1 MPSADGNR
9 ELVENSR
16 SRIKQDRAYL
26 RRLAR
31 QVAETQTV
39 IVRAA
44 QAYTISRWLLDK
56 VDGVALNVPDA
67 D

>member
-1 MPSADGNR
+1 M
-9 ELVENSR
+9 
-16 SRIKQDRAYL
+16 RIKQDRAYL

-44 QAYTISRWLLDK
+44 QAYTISRRLLDK
-56 VDGVALNVPDA
+56 VDGVALNVSDA
-67 D
+67 DQDEKSFHSV